1 MAILSVNLGI
11 INILPF
17 PGLDG
22 GHALIAV
29 IEGIMGRRIPFK
41 VLMAIQQIGV
51 LLLLI
56 FFFIIMKND
65 IVKLF

>member
-1 MAILSVNLGI
+1 MGAIISLMAILSVNLGI

-29 IEGIMGRRIPFK
+29 IEGIIRRELPTNVK
-41 VLMAIQQIGV
+41 YGV
-51 LLLLI
+51 LTVWYLQECR
-56 FFFIIMKND
+56 
-65 IVKLF
+65 